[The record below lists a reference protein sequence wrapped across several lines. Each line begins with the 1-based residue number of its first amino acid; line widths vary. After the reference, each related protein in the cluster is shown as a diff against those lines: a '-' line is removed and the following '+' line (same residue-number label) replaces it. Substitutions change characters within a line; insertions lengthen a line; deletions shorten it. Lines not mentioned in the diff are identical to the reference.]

1 MKRILSS
8 GWFVVILGASLACG
22 GAKYYMVKDPSTGK
36 VYYSEDV
43 KKKEGGA
50 VTLTDAQS
58 SSTVTIQNSEVT
70 EVSEQTYKQGLA
82 APPPAAAP
90 AAAGEPDP
98 SLAGVRAASD
108 AVIALSPQRRAEM
121 EGLQDYLYANVYRH
135 PRIMAIMAGAEEIV
149 TLVLPWVGL

>member
-90 AAAGEPDP
+90 AAAPATAP
-98 SLAGVRAASD
+98 ATTPPPATTPAK
-108 AVIALSPQRRAEM
+108 
-121 EGLQDYLYANVYRH
+121 
-135 PRIMAIMAGAEEIV
+135 
-149 TLVLPWVGL
+149 